1 MSKLVIAVSIIAVG
15 MALVAP
21 TAFAKDIRILYL
33 TTSQGFE
40 HSVVRQKGDA
50 PSHSGPILAKLAKDN
65 GMLLEETKDA
75 STINAKN
82 LKNYDIVV
90 FYTQGDLTKT
100 GKTGAPVMDAK
111 GVDQLLKWI
120 KKGGCFAAF
129 HSGSDTF
136 HSPPRGDASPYIQ
149 MVGAEFRGH
158 GAQFVGALK
167 VVDADHP
174 TMKSLPPT
182 WNVNEE
188 WYLFRNFNTESMH
201 VLALMDPG
209 DEGANQEKYALAPY
223 PMIWCSAYGEGKV
236 FFNGMGHR
244 EDVWESDNLQNSIV
258 DAFRWLLDEKTP
270 PEQTAPNYDETVPK
284 TAPAQ

>member
-1 MSKLVIAVSIIAVG
+1 MSRFVIAVSVIAAS

-21 TAFAKDIRILYL
+21 TAFTEDTRILYL
-33 TTSQGFE
+33 TTSQAFE

-50 PSHSGPILAKLAKDN
+50 PSHSGRILAKLAKDN
-65 GMLLEETKDA
+65 GMVVEETKDA
-75 STINAKN
+75 SVINAKN

-90 FYTQGDLTKT
+90 FYTQGDLTKR
-100 GKTGAPVMDAK
+100 GKTGAPVMGAK

-120 KKGGCFAAF
+120 KKGGRFAAF
-129 HSGSDTF
+129 HAGSDTF
-136 HSPPRGDASPYIQ
+136 HSPRRGDASPYIQ
-149 MVGAEFRGH
+149 MVGGEFRGH

-174 TMKSLPPT
+174 TMRNQPPV

-188 WYLFRNFNTESMH
+188 WYLFRNLNTESMH

-209 DEGANQEKYALAPY
+209 GEGDNQKEYALAPY
-223 PMIWCSAYGEGKV
+223 PMVWCSAYGKGKV
-236 FFNGMGHR
+236 FFNGVGHR
-244 EDVWESDNLQNSIV
+244 EDVWEADNFQTSIV
-258 DAFRWLLDEKTP
+258 DALKWLLEENTP
-270 PEQTAPNYDETVPK
+270 AEQTAPNYDEAVPK